1 MQFIPKLSIFPL
13 SFERETEASKSIGA
27 SIDFLP
33 QNASMTSV
41 PESRIDISTDKIVTL
56 PASLMEVA

>member
-1 MQFIPKLSIFPL
+1 MPFIPKLSIFPL
-13 SFERETEASKSIGA
+13 PFERETEASISIAA

-41 PESRIDISTDKIVTL
+41 PESRIDISTDKIVTV